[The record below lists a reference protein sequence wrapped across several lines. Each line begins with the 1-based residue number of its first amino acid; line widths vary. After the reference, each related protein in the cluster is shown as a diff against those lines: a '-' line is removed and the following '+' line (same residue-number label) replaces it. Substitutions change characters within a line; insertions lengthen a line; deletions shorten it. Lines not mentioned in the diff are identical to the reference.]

1 MFSLCD
7 PLGCDGKVPAQHF
20 ALMGT
25 QFFRGCS
32 HELGEL
38 LVIVC
43 GPVFSAHP
51 GNLA

>member
-1 MFSLCD
+1 MFSLRN
-7 PLGCDGKVPAQHF
+7 PLRCYGKVPAQHF
-20 ALMGT
+20 KLMCT
-25 QFFRGCS
+25 QFLWGGS

-43 GPVFSAHP
+43 GPVFSAHL